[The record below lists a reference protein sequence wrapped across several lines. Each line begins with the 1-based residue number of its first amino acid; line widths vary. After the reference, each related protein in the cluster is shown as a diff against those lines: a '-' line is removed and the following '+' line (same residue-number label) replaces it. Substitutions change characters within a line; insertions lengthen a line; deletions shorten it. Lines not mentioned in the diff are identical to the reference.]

1 MSRRPQGHVPI
12 VRRPVIVWGAGILLV
27 LAALAAVAAWYSLAL
42 PGKSFSGDVP
52 QATPAE
58 ADLAARLERHVTA
71 IASRPHNVTHYEA
84 LEASARYIE
93 TELSALG
100 YKPHAQV
107 FDTDGKRVRN
117 IEVVLEP
124 QRAAPDTETVIVG
137 AHYDSFGNAPGA
149 NDNGTGTAAV
159 IELARLLRGT
169 APKDKRLRLVLFVNE
184 EPPYDRTPDMGSW
197 RYAQM
202 LKERGERVAGMMSL
216 ETLGCFSEAPGSQ
229 QYPPPFGLFFPNKA
243 NFIAFVA
250 LPGSRD
256 FLHQVVGP
264 FRRHAELPTIGGT
277 APDQFDGVGWS
288 DHWSFSKHG
297 YPAIMITDTALF
309 RYVHYHKPTDTP
321 DKVDYEKLAR
331 ITLGLEQ
338 TLRELLQ

>member
-1 MSRRPQGHVPI
+1 
-12 VRRPVIVWGAGILLV
+12 VIVWGAGLLLV
-27 LAALAAVAAWYSLAL
+27 LAALAAATAWYSLSL
-42 PGKSFSGDVP
+42 PGQSFTGPVP
-52 QATPAE
+52 PATSAE
-58 ADLAARLERHVTA
+58 TDLARRLERHVTA
-71 IASRPHNVTHYEA
+71 IASRPHNVAHYDE

-93 TELSALG
+93 TELAAFG
-100 YKPHAQV
+100 YTPQAQV
-107 FDTDGKRVRN
+107 YDSDGKAVRN
-117 IEVVLEP
+117 IEVIVEP
-124 QRAAPDTETVIVG
+124 EVPGPDTETLVVG
-137 AHYDSFGNAPGA
+137 AHYDSAGIAPGA
-149 NDNGTGTAAV
+149 NDNGTGSAAV
-159 IELARLLRGT
+159 IELARLLKNAGPR
-169 APKDKRLRLVLFVNE
+169 DKRLRLVLFVNE

-197 RYAQM
+197 RYAKM
-202 LKERGERVAGMMSL
+202 LKEDGEKVTGMISL
-216 ETLGCFSEAPGSQ
+216 ETLGCFSDAPGSQ

-264 FRRHAELPTIGGT
+264 FRRHAEMPTIGGT

-288 DHWSFSKHG
+288 DHWSFAKHG

-321 DKVDYEKLAR
+321 DKVDYAKLAR

-338 TLRELLQ
+338 TLRDLIK